1 MRRFSTFVLFAGTA
15 FTLAAVPA
23 TADAQSL
30 ADRLRKKAEEA
41 AKRKAEER
49 TEKRAGEAAD
59 KALDKLECAASDKA
73 CQEKKAAAAKEGAAE
88 GAVVPAGAAGGAAGA
103 AASVKPGEG
112 AWVNY
117 DFKPGDRIV
126 FADDFTKDEVGNFP
140 RRLEFISGNMEVA
153 EWQGGRYLRATHAS
167 DFAIPLGQTL
177 PERFTLE
184 MDVYHGGREWGWDKF
199 ELRFAEGA
207 KHYVWAKWTAGGIY
221 GGGMDARTDLGREKF
236 KDRFVPVRVMGD
248 GSYIKVYMGDHRV
261 ANVPN
266 AAIGRANKIWVTV
279 GAHDK
284 EPAFIGAIRVAAGG
298 KKLYDAL
305 TEKGRVATQGIY
317 FDTGSDRI
325 RPESTPTL
333 KEIGAMLTEHG
344 DLKLTIEGHTD
355 NVGSASANEDLS
367 QRRAAAVKAYL
378 VDKHGVDTSR
388 LSSAG
393 FGDKKPSAPNA
404 TPEGRQQN
412 RRVELVKM

>member
-1 MRRFSTFVLFAGTA
+1 MRR
-15 FTLAAVPA
+15 LAALTAVTAVTIFALAATLPA
-23 TADAQSL
+23 SADAQGWG
-30 ADRLRKKAEEA
+30 DRLKKKAEEA
-41 AKRKAEER
+41 AKRKVEER

-59 KALDKLECAASDKA
+59 KALDKAECAATDKA
-73 CQEKKAAAAKEGAAE
+73 CQEKKAAAAKEGAAG
-88 GAVVPAGAAGGAAGA
+88 GAVVPAGAAGG

-140 RRLEFISGNMEVA
+140 RRLEFISGNMEIA
-153 EWQGGRYLRATHAS
+153 EWQGGRYLRATHES
-167 DFAIPLGQTL
+167 GFAIPLGQTL
-177 PERFTLE
+177 PEHFTLE
-184 MDVYHGGREWGWDKF
+184 MDIYHGGREWGWDKF

-207 KHYVWAKWTAGGIY
+207 KQYVWAKWTAGGIY

-305 TEKGRVATQGIY
+305 TESGRVATQGIY
-317 FDTGSDRI
+317 FDTGSDQI

-333 KEIGAMLTEHG
+333 KEIGQMLTAHS
-344 DLKLTIEGHTD
+344 DLKITIEGHTD
-355 NVGSASANEDLS
+355 NVGNAAANQDLS
-367 QRRAAAVKAYL
+367 QRRAEAVKAYL
-378 VDKHGVDTSR
+378 VAKHGIDSSR
-388 LSSAG
+388 LNSAG
-393 FGDKKPSAPNA
+393 LGDKKPAASNA
-404 TPEGRQQN
+404 TAEGRQQN